1 MMCRIQMHNKFPYN
15 VYNMITGLSQVHCC
29 HCCELL
35 LAACCLPLPLP
46 VAVFLSLQ
54 SKSSLH
60 FPASAF
66 PLCTKGN
73 FSATMS
79 VDFHFTMQQQG
90 LLLLLLRCCTSCSC
104 WCSCWCCCCCCRWL
118 CALSLPLLSVML
130 LLLCS
135 LQRLIQCKC
144 VKACPECR
152 KQKNILNWNK

>member
-35 LAACCLPLPLP
+35 LAACCLPSPLP

-104 WCSCWCCCCCCRWL
+104 WCSCCCCCRWL

-144 VKACPECR
+144 VKACPACR
-152 KQKNILNWNK
+152 KQNNILNWNK

>member
-1 MMCRIQMHNKFPYN
+1 MMRRIQMHNKFPCN

-35 LAACCLPLPLP
+35 LAACCLLL
-46 VAVFLSLQ
+46 FFF
-54 SKSSLH
+54 H
-60 FPASAF
+60 FRASARF
-66 PLCTKGN
+66 TFRLQLFHCAQKEI

-104 WCSCWCCCCCCRWL
+104 CSCCCRWL

-144 VKACPECR
+144 VKACPACR
-152 KQKNILNWNK
+152 RQNNTLNWNK